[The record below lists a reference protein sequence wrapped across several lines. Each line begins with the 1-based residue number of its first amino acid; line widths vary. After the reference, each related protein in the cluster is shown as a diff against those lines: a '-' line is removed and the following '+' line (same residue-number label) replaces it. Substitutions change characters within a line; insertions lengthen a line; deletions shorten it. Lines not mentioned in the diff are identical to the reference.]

1 MIRRYLHDI
10 IIAMEAI
17 LANKL
22 KSILTALGIIFGVG
36 AVISMLA
43 IGNGA
48 QKEILD
54 QIEMVGVNNIIIEP
68 IIDQSGGG
76 GGEEGE
82 DGEKESSRFSNG
94 LNLLDVKAIQMVLPT
109 VKEVSPEI
117 QLNTFVQHDQI
128 RRPTVLMG
136 VNPNYF
142 SLFNLGLNKGDLFT
156 SHHEEY
162 GQAVCLIG
170 SSVASLL
177 FPAEDPI
184 GQVLKVGHAWLRVIG
199 ILDRRDVVVSSSS
212 AGLGISNTND
222 QVFIPAKTML
232 VRYLNRAVVNRKL
245 PQSSGIKM
253 FGGGGRGRHVII
265 AQTMTTGSE
274 EGAGEVVNYHQL
286 DKIIVQVQET
296 GQLQP
301 TTEVLSRM
309 LLRRHNEVADYK
321 ITVPELLLKQ
331 QQRTKDVF
339 NIVLGAI
346 ASISLIV
353 GGIGIMNI
361 MLASVLERVRE
372 IGTRQAI
379 GASKKDII
387 VQFLA
392 ESILISIVGGLI
404 GVILGIVLS
413 RLITH
418 FADIL
423 TIVSPF
429 SVFIAF
435 GVSAAVGIVFGYIPA
450 KRAASQDPVESLR
463 AN

>member
-1 MIRRYLHDI
+1 MFRRYLHDI
-10 IIAMEAI
+10 IIAFEAI

-22 KSILTALGIIFGVG
+22 KSILTALGIIFGVA
-36 AVISMLA
+36 AVITMLA
-43 IGNGA
+43 IGAGA

-54 QIEMVGVNNIIIEP
+54 QIKMVGVNNIIIEP
-68 IIDQSGGG
+68 IIDQSSESGESD
-76 GGEEGE
+76 EEGK
-82 DGEKESSRFSNG
+82 KESKKFSYG
-94 LNLLDVKAIQMVLPT
+94 LNLLDVHAIESIVST
-109 VKEVSPEI
+109 VQQVSSEI
-117 QLNTFVQHDQI
+117 KLNTFVQHNQI
-128 RRPTVLMG
+128 RRPTVLLG
-136 VNPNYF
+136 VDPSYF
-142 SLFNLGLNKGDLFT
+142 KLYSLNLKRGDPF
-156 SHHEEY
+156 SGYHEEF

-170 SSVASLL
+170 ANIASIM
-177 FPAEDPI
+177 FPAEDAI
-184 GQVLKVGHAWLRVIG
+184 GKIMKVGHAWLRVIG
-199 ILDRRDVVVSSSS
+199 VLEKRDVVVSSSS

-222 QVFIPAKTML
+222 QVFIPSKTML
-232 VRYLNRAVVNRKL
+232 VRYMNRAIVNKKL
-245 PQSSGIKM
+245 PQATGMRI
-253 FGGGGRGRHVII
+253 FGGGRGRGMNIMM
-265 AQTMTTGSE
+265 AQTMATGSD
-274 EGAGEVVNYHQL
+274 EGASVVQNYHQL
-286 DKIIVQVQET
+286 DKIIVQVSET
-296 GQLQP
+296 EQLEP
-301 TTEVLSRM
+301 TTEILSRM
-309 LLRRHNEVADYK
+309 VLRRHNGVADFK

-361 MLASVLERVRE
+361 MLATVLERVRE

-413 RLITH
+413 RLVTY

-435 GVSAAVGIVFGYIPA
+435 GVSAAVGIIFGYIPA

>member
-10 IIAMEAI
+10 IIAVEAI

-22 KSILTALGIIFGVG
+22 KSVLTALGIIFGVA

-54 QIEMVGVNNIIIEP
+54 QIKMVGVNNIIIEP
-68 IIDQSGGG
+68 IIDESSGSSSE
-76 GGEEGE
+76 EEGQ
-82 DGEKESSRFSNG
+82 KESKKFSNG
-94 LNLLDVKAIQMVLPT
+94 LNLLDVAAIKEVLPT
-109 VKEVSPEI
+109 VQQISSEI
-117 QLNTFVQHDQI
+117 QLNTFVQHNQV

-136 VNPNYF
+136 VNPSYF
-142 SLFNLGLNKGDLFT
+142 PLFNLSLERGDYFNA
-156 SHHEEY
+156 HHEEY
-162 GQAVCLIG
+162 GQAVCLVG
-170 SSVASLL
+170 SNVASIL
-177 FPAEDPI
+177 FPSEDAI
-184 GQVLKVGHAWLRVIG
+184 GKYLKVGHAWLRVIG
-199 ILDRRDVVVSSSS
+199 VLNKRDVMVSSSS

-222 QVFIPAKTML
+222 QVFIPSKTML
-232 VRYLNRAVVNRKL
+232 IRYMNRAVVNMKM
-245 PQSSGIKM
+245 PESSGMQI
-253 FGGGGRGRHVII
+253 FGMGRGMMMR
-265 AQTMTTGSE
+265 QTITTGSE
-274 EGAGEVVNYHQL
+274 EGPTAVANYHQL
-286 DKIIVQVQET
+286 DKIIVQVAESE
-296 GQLQP
+296 QLEP
-301 TTEVLSRM
+301 TTSVLSRM
-309 LLRRHNEVADYK
+309 LMRRHNGVSDIK

-331 QQRTKDVF
+331 EQRTKDIF

-361 MLASVLERVRE
+361 MLASVMERIRE

-379 GASKKDII
+379 GASKKDIV

-392 ESILISIVGGLI
+392 ESTLISIVGGLI
-404 GVILGIVLS
+404 GVILGIILTQ
-413 RLITH
+413 LITR
-418 FADIL
+418 FAGIL

-435 GVSAAVGIVFGYIPA
+435 GVSAAVGIIFGYLPA
-450 KRAASQDPVESLR
+450 KRAAEQDPVESLR

>member
-1 MIRRYLHDI
+1 MFRRYLHDI
-10 IIAMEAI
+10 VIALEAI

-22 KSILTALGIIFGVG
+22 KSILTALGIIFGVA
-36 AVISMLA
+36 AVITMLA
-43 IGNGA
+43 IGAGA

-54 QIEMVGVNNIIIEP
+54 QIKMVGVNNIIIEP
-68 IIDQSGGG
+68 IVDQSSS

-82 DGEKESSRFSNG
+82 EGKETEKFSNG
-94 LNLLDVKAIQMVLPT
+94 LNLLDVQAIGKILPT
-109 VKEVSPEI
+109 IKQISSEI
-117 QLNTFVQHDQI
+117 KLNTFVQHNQV
-128 RRPTVLMG
+128 RRPTVLLG
-136 VNPNYF
+136 VDPSYF
-142 SLFNLGLNKGDLFT
+142 KLFNLNLKRGNLFN
-156 SHHEEY
+156 SHHEEF

-170 SSVASLL
+170 SNIASIL
-177 FPAEDPI
+177 FPAQDAI
-184 GQVLKVGHAWLRVIG
+184 GKFVKVGHAWLRVIG
-199 ILDRRDVVVSSSS
+199 ILEKRDVMVSSSS

-222 QVFIPAKTML
+222 KVFIPSKTML
-232 VRYLNRAVVNRKL
+232 VRYMNRAIVNTKL
-245 PQSSGIKM
+245 PEVSGMRM
-253 FGGGGRGRHVII
+253 FGGGGMRGRGMMI
-265 AQTMTTGSE
+265 AQLLATGGESGPTT
-274 EGAGEVVNYHQL
+274 VQNYHQM
-286 DKIIVQVQET
+286 DKIIVQVMET
-296 GQLQP
+296 EQLKP
-301 TTEVLSRM
+301 TTEILSRM
-309 LLRRHNEVADYK
+309 LLRRHNGVADFK

-361 MLASVLERVRE
+361 MLASVMERIRE

-379 GASKKDII
+379 GASRKDIV

-392 ESILISIVGGLI
+392 ESTMISIVGGLI
-404 GVILGIVLS
+404 GVVLGILLS
-413 RLITH
+413 RLIMH

-435 GVSAAVGIVFGYIPA
+435 GVSAAVGIIFGYLPA
-450 KRAASQDPVESLR
+450 KRASEQDPVESLR

>member
-1 MIRRYLHDI
+1 MLQRYLHDI
-10 IIAMEAI
+10 VIAVEAI

-22 KSILTALGIIFGVG
+22 KSVLTALGIIFGVA

-54 QIEMVGVNNIIIEP
+54 QIKLVGVNNIIIEP
-68 IIDQSGGG
+68 IVDENASQAES
-76 GGEEGE
+76 E
-82 DGEKESSRFSNG
+82 DGEKESKRFSNG
-94 LNLLDVKAIQMVLPT
+94 LNLGDVSAVQSVLPT
-109 VKEVSPEI
+109 VKQVSSEI
-117 QLNTFVQHDQI
+117 QLNTFVQHNQV

-136 VNPNYF
+136 VDPGYLP
-142 SLFNLGLNKGDLFT
+142 LFNLRVTRGDHFI

-170 SSVASLL
+170 ANIASIL

-184 GQVLKVGHAWLRVIG
+184 GKYVKVGHIWLKVLG
-199 ILDRRDVVVSSSS
+199 VLEKRDVVVASSS

-222 QVFIPAKTML
+222 QVFIPTKTML
-232 VRYLNRAVVNRKL
+232 IRYMNRAVVNRKL
-245 PQSSGIKM
+245 PKSTGFKMSG
-253 FGGGGRGRHVII
+253 FGGRMRGMSI
-265 AQTMTTGSE
+265 QTITTGTE
-274 EGAGEVVNYHQL
+274 EGTAAFTNYHQL
-286 DKIIVQVQET
+286 DKIIVQVAESS
-296 GQLQP
+296 QLQS
-301 TTEVLSRM
+301 TTDLLTRM
-309 LLRRHNEVADYK
+309 LLRRHNGVADFK

-331 QQRTKDVF
+331 EQRTKDVF

-361 MLASVLERVRE
+361 MLASVMERIRE

-379 GASKKDII
+379 GASRKDIV

-392 ESILISIVGGLI
+392 ESTLISIVGGLI
-404 GVILGIVLS
+404 GVILGIILTQ
-413 RLITH
+413 LITR

-435 GVSAAVGIVFGYIPA
+435 GVSAAVGIVFGYLPA
-450 KRAASQDPVESLR
+450 KRAAEQDPVESLR

>member
-22 KSILTALGIIFGVG
+22 KSVLTALGIIFGVG

-54 QIEMVGVNNIIIEP
+54 QIELVGVNNIIIEP
-68 IIDQSGGG
+68 IVDQSSGGG
-76 GGEEGE
+76 GEDE
-82 DGEKESSRFSNG
+82 DGAEKGSSRFSNG
-94 LNLLDVKAIQMVLPT
+94 LNLLDVQAIQAVLPT
-109 VKEVSPEI
+109 VKQVSAEI

-142 SLFNLGLNKGDLFT
+142 ELFNLDLLKGDVF
-156 SHHEEY
+156 SSYHEEY

-199 ILDRRDVVVSSSS
+199 ILNKRDVMVSSSS

-245 PQSSGIKM
+245 PQTSGIRM
-253 FGGGGRGRHVII
+253 FGGGRGRGMMIS
-265 AQTMTTGSE
+265 QTMTTGSE
-274 EGAGEVVNYHQL
+274 EGTGEVQNYHQL
-286 DKIIVQVQET
+286 DKIIVQVGET
-296 GQLQP
+296 AQLQP
-301 TTEVLSRM
+301 TTDVLSR
-309 LLRRHNEVADYK
+309 LIQRRHNDVADFK

-379 GASKKDII
+379 GASKKDIV

-404 GVILGIVLS
+404 GIMLGIILS

-429 SVFIAF
+429 SVFVAF

>member
-1 MIRRYLHDI
+1 M
-10 IIAMEAI
+10 
-17 LANKL
+17 ANKL

-54 QIEMVGVNNIIIEP
+54 QIELVGVNNIIIEP
-68 IIDQSGGG
+68 IVDQSTSGGKDEE
-76 GGEEGE
+76 GGEQ
-82 DGEKESSRFSNG
+82 ESARFSNG
-94 LNLLDVKAIQMVLPT
+94 LNLLDVKAIQNVLPT
-109 VKEVSPEI
+109 VKEISPEI

-142 SLFNLGLNKGDLFT
+142 KLFNLDLKKGNSFT
-156 SHHEEY
+156 EHHEEY

-199 ILDRRDVVVSSSS
+199 ILNKRDVVVSSSS

-232 VRYLNRAVVNRKL
+232 VRYMNRAVVNRKL
-245 PQSSGIKM
+245 PQSSGIRM
-253 FGGGGRGRHVII
+253 FGGGRGRGMMI

-274 EGAGEVVNYHQL
+274 GGAGEVTNYHQL
-286 DKIIVQVQET
+286 DKIIVQVEET
-296 GQLQP
+296 AQLKP
-301 TTEVLSRM
+301 TTEVLTRM
-309 LLRRHNEVADYK
+309 LVRRHNEVADFK

-404 GVILGIVLS
+404 GVVLGIVLS

-435 GVSAAVGIVFGYIPA
+435 GVSAAVGIIFGYIPA
-450 KRAASQDPVESLR
+450 KQAASQDPVESLR